1 MGRLERS
8 AKNMRPYSQ
17 QAFEL
22 KMGIEAGVVT
32 SSEVISWADETLS
45 KHDYDDDLANIS
57 MASEAS
63 PKDLIILI
71 GQVVDQRDEI
81 QAMRNVMGRIYKVLK
96 QQPERA
102 HSFTRFLERF
112 WIEQDYDVPKDMD
125 FICGVD
131 DEFALAQQGIY
142 GNVKK
147 ATKTLI
153 SNLSKYE

>member
-1 MGRLERS
+1 MKKRAFTPFCSSVIDKLLASNRDTNKYCS

-71 GQVVDQRDEI
+71 GQVVDQRDDI
-81 QAMRNVMGRIYKVLK
+81 QAMRNVMGRIYL
-96 QQPERA
+96 
-102 HSFTRFLERF
+102 S
-112 WIEQDYDVPKDMD
+112 
-125 FICGVD
+125 
-131 DEFALAQQGIY
+131 
-142 GNVKK
+142 
-147 ATKTLI
+147 LI
-153 SNLSKYE
+153 HI

>member
-1 MGRLERS
+1 
-8 AKNMRPYSQ
+8 MRPYSQ

-71 GQVVDQRDEI
+71 GQVVDCLLYTSPSPRDQRGSRMPSS
-81 QAMRNVMGRIYKVLK
+81 A
-96 QQPERA
+96 
-102 HSFTRFLERF
+102 
-112 WIEQDYDVPKDMD
+112 
-125 FICGVD
+125 
-131 DEFALAQQGIY
+131 
-142 GNVKK
+142 
-147 ATKTLI
+147 
-153 SNLSKYE
+153 